1 MYHVSMKGTGS
12 YAPCN
17 IVTNDDLA
25 AIVDTSD
32 EWIRTRTGICERRI
46 TKKENTSQ
54 LAYEAGLRA
63 LEAANVPAETV
74 ELIVCATLT
83 PDAFTPATAC
93 IVQDLLG
100 AKRAVAYDLNA
111 ACTGFVYGIASAMQF
126 IENGVYKNAL
136 VIGAETL
143 SKIIDWTDRNT
154 CVLFGDGAGA
164 VYLERSNEES
174 RILDLAL
181 SADGSRRE
189 LLECYAMPIKN
200 AFMEEEPVESE
211 AQVSAELAANSN
223 EKIQTIHM
231 LGGEV
236 FKFAVKAIVGSIQ
249 EVLDKQNLTIDE
261 IDWIVPH
268 QANVRIIESAAKL
281 LKTDLSKFYMNLERY
296 GNTSSASI
304 GIALDELIQEG
315 KLKKGQ
321 KVLLVGFGG
330 GMTSGSILAEW

>member
-1 MYHVSMKGTGS
+1 MKGTGS

-25 AIVDTSD
+25 TIVDTSD

-46 TKKENTSQ
+46 TKNENTSQ
-54 LAYEAGLRA
+54 LAYEAGRRA
-63 LEAANVPAETV
+63 LDNAKVSADTV
-74 ELIVCATLT
+74 DLLVCATLT
-83 PDAFTPATAC
+83 PDSFTPATAC

-100 AKRAVAYDLNA
+100 ANHAVAYDLNA
-111 ACTGFVYGIASAMQF
+111 ACTGFVYGIATAMQF
-126 IENGVYKNAL
+126 IETGVYKNAL

-164 VYLERSNEES
+164 VYLERSEKES
-174 RILDLAL
+174 CILDFAL
-181 SADGSRRE
+181 SADGSKRE
-189 LLECYAMPIKN
+189 MLECDAMPIIN
-200 AFMEEEPVESE
+200 PFMEKEAVETSTQE
-211 AQVSAELAANSN
+211 NVELVASSKAQLQA
-223 EKIQTIHM
+223 IHM

-236 FKFAVKAIVGSIQ
+236 FKFAVKAIVGSIN
-249 EVLDKQNLTIDE
+249 EVLEKQNLTMDD

-268 QANVRIIESAAKL
+268 QANIRIIESAAKL
-281 LKTDLSKFYMNLERY
+281 LKADIGKFYMNLERY

-304 GIALDELIQEG
+304 AIALDELNQEG

-330 GMTSGSILAEW
+330 GMTSGAILAEW